1 MYRHLRTLR
10 KACLGLLALA
20 VLGAVPAT
28 AAAGS
33 IGFRYDLNIPIVVQ
47 GESIVNGVL
56 QRGQALLIAPRKCA
70 YDTNVKP
77 GNRQITIYDA
87 HNTNRIL
94 LRVIIPYDGSDVN
107 FRVVLVPPAGPRM
120 PPRVQ
125 ILLLPPQP
133 PQGPTMPLP
142 PRKQ

>member
-1 MYRHLRTLR
+1 MYRQLRTLR
-10 KACLGLLALA
+10 KTCLGLLALA
-20 VLGAVPAT
+20 VLGAAPVT

-33 IGFRYDLNIPIVVQ
+33 IGFRNDLNLPIVVQ

-77 GNRQITIYDA
+77 GNRQITVYDA
-87 HNTNRIL
+87 QNTNRIL
-94 LRVIIPYDGSDVN
+94 LRVVIPYDGSDVI
-107 FRVVLVPPAGPRM
+107 FRVVLVPPVAPRM

-125 ILLLPPQP
+125 IILLPPQP
-133 PQGPTMPLP
+133 PPGPMPP

>member
-33 IGFRYDLNIPIVVQ
+33 IGFRNDLNIPIVVQ
-47 GESIVNGVL
+47 GESIINGML
-56 QRGQALLIAPRKCA
+56 QRGQPLLMAPRKCA
-70 YDTNVKP
+70 YDTNVKAAP
-77 GNRQITIYDA
+77 RQITVYDA
-87 HNTNRIL
+87 NNTNRIL
-94 LRVIIPYDGSDVN
+94 LRIVIPYDGSDVN
-107 FRVVLVPPAGPRM
+107 FRVVLLPPVAPRM

-125 ILLLPPQP
+125 LIRLPP
-133 PQGPTMPLP
+133 TVPLP
-142 PRKQ
+142 PPPQ